1 MLGPACAAA
10 RPRTVMPGAPARSR
24 TAARGVYSGPGVT
37 EAARSRAERR
47 GKGRRPTLSTQE
59 SKNSRAAC
67 RAEPKEHSSMN
78 CENICVRSSCE
89 YSLWLERSRD
99 LRKPGGAGRGRGG
112 CQASLPQRLP
122 PEPLPWPRPRGIPA
136 ITAIISWALLAQPAH
151 PPGRRLSPQR
161 QGPMESRSSV
171 PTLSDRA
178 SPRPLSPKRPL
189 PMGVAHHRHPCAQP
203 KPRVPG
209 GAGPRPR
216 RLCPLLLPSP
226 EGCVAQSWCPRMCL
240 PSEGPSN
247 WVGPVPGAGPPTRP
261 SPSRDEFS
269 LPCRKKRLSTSRAP
283 SEGAMVSGRRKSR

>member
-1 MLGPACAAA
+1 MGRGDARCVGPACAAA

-136 ITAIISWALLAQPAH
+136 VTAIISWALLAQPAH

-209 GAGPRPR
+209 GLDHGHVVFVPSSFQAQKGVWRRAGAHECVCPAKDQATGWAQSPGPALPRDRPRAETSSLYPAGRRGCPRPER
-216 RLCPLLLPSP
+216 P
-226 EGCVAQSWCPRMCL
+226 QK
-240 PSEGPSN
+240 GP
-247 WVGPVPGAGPPTRP
+247 W
-261 SPSRDEFS
+261 
-269 LPCRKKRLSTSRAP
+269 
-283 SEGAMVSGRRKSR
+283 